1 MPKAE
6 HNTWNYKNV
15 CHQGIKNYDKQHH
28 STLVKKKH
36 VGGHWTYVRGRSR
49 RHEDLLL
56 YVTSALLPA
65 SACLMGAPMAG
76 RIRCKIISVI

>member
-6 HNTWNYKNV
+6 HNTCNYKNV
-15 CHQGIKNYDKQHH
+15 RHRDKKYEKQHQ

-36 VGGHWTYVRGRSR
+36 VVGHWTYVRGRSR
-49 RHEDLLL
+49 RREDLLL